1 MIRLHL
7 LYFNEERSL
16 VLLRSGKAFSLLSI
30 EPKDGTLSVVK
41 PILYKDIPFHSD
53 QEGIITLTVKAT
65 DRGDVP
71 NSASVPVLVRLEVGV
86 MRNLICGNG
95 RTNRYSLNL

>member
-1 MIRLHL
+1 MYGNTVLSV
-7 LYFNEERSL
+7 NENKERIL
-16 VLLRSGKAFSLLSI
+16 FLSVD
-30 EPKDGTLSVVK
+30 PKDGTLSVLK
-41 PILYKDIPFHSD
+41 PILYKDIPFHAD

-71 NSASVPVLVRLEVGV
+71 NSTNVSVLVRLEVGV

-95 RTNRYSLNL
+95 RTNRYSLNFKCL